1 MDSPTF
7 VIVGTTI
14 LEKGSSVASL
24 VLVVKEFINKSLL
37 ITTAVVMELIYKSL
51 FITTAVVK
59 EFVYKQTEEL
69 LCKIAMRI
77 FVLELLSELDVFRN
91 V

>member
-1 MDSPTF
+1 
-7 VIVGTTI
+7 
-14 LEKGSSVASL
+14 
-24 VLVVKEFINKSLL
+24 
-37 ITTAVVMELIYKSL
+37 MELLYVSL

-69 LCKIAMRI
+69 LCKIAMMR